1 MPSRRR
7 VRFRPPGVKPG
18 TRIGPLGPFRGR
30 LGIHWVI
37 APLVVGALLLIAV
50 WLLLVRG
57 SSPGG
62 AFEPVGPAASFAEG
76 TARQVNLPGIWVGRA
91 GGRLFAVIQED
102 GCALQFCRLRYV
114 DCRGATYGLDG
125 AATTGSGGLDLL
137 PLTVTKRTVY
147 VDPAHPVNRTPAP
160 APAGATPG
168 ACP

>member
-50 WLLLVRG
+50 WVLLGRG

-62 AFEPVGPAASFAEG
+62 TFEPVGPVGSFAEG
-76 TARQVNLPGIWVGRA
+76 TARQVNLPGVWVGRT
-91 GGRLFAVIQED
+91 GGRLFAVVQED
-102 GCALQFCRLRYV
+102 GCSLQFCGLRYV
-114 DCRGATYGLDG
+114 DRRGATYGLDG
-125 AATTGSGGLDLL
+125 VATAGPGGLDLL
-137 PLTVTKRTVY
+137 PLTISSGTVY

-160 APAGATPG
+160 APTGS
-168 ACP
+168 